1 MGGAGGTNGVGE
13 ARGACGTGVGGA
25 KIAGLSGEGLRLWR
39 GVTRR
44 GWGGGLGEGRD
55 DRGKLRAGFG
65 LSRSP
70 PALRREGTGFG
81 FLGTCL
87 NWRGE

>member
-1 MGGAGGTNGVGE
+1 MGGACGTNGVWE
-13 ARGACGTGVGGA
+13 ACGACGTGVGGA
-25 KIAGLSGEGLRLWR
+25 KIAALCGEGLRLCMD
-39 GVTRR
+39 VTRR

-70 PALRREGTGFG
+70 PALRREGTG
-81 FLGTCL
+81 LSGT
-87 NWRGE
+87 RE